1 MKSNEEIKKWLLEN
15 CVDSYGDLHL
25 GDLDFTDFNGNIYLG
40 KMKVKDDVI
49 QGWQKVGVNGNIIQ
63 DELKC
68 PSTRLDYEAEV
79 DRLAKENYEL
89 KEKLDGY
96 ETLLLYIVKE
106 LKGGKQNDK

>member
-1 MKSNEEIKKWLLEN
+1 MKSKEEIKKWLLEN

-49 QGWQKVGVNGNIIQ
+49 QGWQKVGVDGNIIQ
-63 DELKC
+63 DDLKR
-68 PSTRLDYEAEV
+68 PSITLDYEAETN
-79 DRLAKENYEL
+79 RLTKENQEL

-96 ETLLLYIVKE
+96 ETLLLYIAKE
-106 LKGGKQNDK
+106 LKEGRQNDR